1 MFWRK
6 QTRMEPLLLIFAT
19 SLVKS
24 LRLRLPLF
32 VPFLQWIHC
41 FQEKGKEEKEKGS
54 TGSQSRLQCQFPP
67 IWTMQYQACMSTS
80 EVSRTQSH
88 NFAVSTTS
96 QGTVTIHHLK
106 SRFAKND
113 FRVYVSKP
121 GCRANLRSACQ
132 FQWNYEEVYATDI
145 YLLESLTTAEN
156 LQFGERWIIVVPCQR
171 RH

>member
-1 MFWRK
+1 
-6 QTRMEPLLLIFAT
+6 
-19 SLVKS
+19 
-24 LRLRLPLF
+24 
-32 VPFLQWIHC
+32 
-41 FQEKGKEEKEKGS
+41 
-54 TGSQSRLQCQFPP
+54 
-67 IWTMQYQACMSTS
+67 MSTS

-171 RH
+171 RHWWTSAEGFLSPDLPSPSPSSLMIKPLVNWLNAIQLRVVDSIEKEQNQNNYRVKDLQVPFSAKASCLRVKQSSR

>member
-96 QGTVTIHHLK
+96 HVTVTIHHLK
-106 SRFAKND
+106 SGFAKMTSEFMFQNL
-113 FRVYVSKP
+113 VAEPTYGAP
-121 GCRANLRSACQ
+121 ANSRETTKKYTRL
-132 FQWNYEEVYATDI
+132 I
-145 YLLESLTTAEN
+145 YTCWSPWQTAEN